1 MLHNTP
7 NIVYH
12 YCSLESFMS
21 IIKNNT
27 IRLTNISKSNDSSEI
42 CYCFDFFQNILKK
55 AIKDFTRLHTSDEE
69 LKSYFN
75 GININNLI
83 SRAIFNDSLI
93 YYVACFSSEAN
104 LLSQW
109 RGYADDGNGVAIG
122 FYSTLFRTSSPSDT
136 EKLNYGKIVYDINN
150 IETDFHN
157 YIIDKLELAYK
168 ENNFSAYEIAINK
181 IVSTIV
187 YNAVFIKNPAFKEE
201 NEWRLVFYPF
211 GHIRNLL
218 INHKSRDMSSNQFFY
233 DRMLEPIECEKDYN
247 GLKRGKISFR
257 CTKDKIISYVDMNFE
272 KIKKEIL
279 AEIVIGPKS
288 NITDNDL
295 KLFLLSNG
303 YDLTKVKIR
312 KSSSTYR

>member
-7 NIVYH
+7 NIIYH

-157 YIIDKLELAYK
+157 YIIDK
-168 ENNFSAYEIAINK
+168 
-181 IVSTIV
+181 
-187 YNAVFIKNPAFKEE
+187 
-201 NEWRLVFYPF
+201 
-211 GHIRNLL
+211 
-218 INHKSRDMSSNQFFY
+218 
-233 DRMLEPIECEKDYN
+233 CDYN
-247 GLKRGKISFR
+247 EYGARKVSKVIKTNL
-257 CTKDKIISYVDMNFE
+257 DNLIIE
-272 KIKKEIL
+272 EIL
-279 AEIVIGPKS
+279 NGNT
-288 NITDNDL
+288 NISIKTL
-295 KLFLLSNG
+295 KQL
-303 YDLTKVKIR
+303 V
-312 KSSSTYR
+312 